1 MHRRHVTVISLF
13 LAAALVLGMFAT
25 LRTTQLGAGSAAPRL
40 TAAQIAQR
48 NRQLDRVEASLRKA
62 TRQKPPALPALPAAP
77 TRLAAAAAPQRVVYV
92 RPKPIVHVVHR
103 SGEHENDGGHEHD
116 GGGFDD

>member
-1 MHRRHVTVISLF
+1 MSRRHVTVISLF
-13 LAAALVLGMFAT
+13 LASALVLGMFAT
-25 LRTTQLGAGSAAPRL
+25 LRTTQLGAGSTPKVSAV
-40 TAAQIAQR
+40 QIAQR

-62 TRQKPPALPALPAAP
+62 ARQKPPALPAVPAAP

-92 RPKPIVHVVHR
+92 RPKPIVRVVHR
-103 SGEHENDGGHEHD
+103 SGEHENDGGHKRD

>member
-1 MHRRHVTVISLF
+1 MNRRHVTVISLF
-13 LAAALVLGMFAT
+13 LAFALVLGMFAT
-25 LRTTQLGAGSAAPRL
+25 LRTTQLGASSTP
-40 TAAQIAQR
+40 TVSAAQIAQR

-62 TRQKPPALPALPAAP
+62 ARQKPPALPTLPAAP
-77 TRLAAAAAPQRVVYV
+77 TRLAATAAPQQVIYV

-103 SGEHENDGGHEHD
+103 SGEREHDGGHEHD